1 MGTIDID
8 YGSLGI
14 GLLLMLIPVYFLWH
28 FKTGL
33 LKPVLI
39 GTVRMIIQ
47 LFLIG
52 AYLRFLFE
60 WNNPFI
66 NFLWV
71 IIMVGVAAETALTR
85 TRLKRGILMIPISI
99 AFFVTVVLV
108 GLYFLGF
115 VLKLDNIFSA
125 QYFIPVYFLWH
136 FKTGLLKPVLIG
148 TVRMIIQLF
157 LIGAYLRFLFEW
169 NNPFI
174 NFLWVIIMVGVAAE
188 TALTRTRL
196 KRGILMIPISIAFFV
211 TVVLVGLYFLGFVL
225 KLDNIFSAQYFIPVF
240 GIIMGNMLGVNV
252 IGLNTYY
259 AGLRREQQLYYF
271 LLGNGATRNEAIAPF
286 VRQALIKAF
295 SPGIANMAVTGLVAL
310 PGTMIGQILGGSSPH
325 VAIKYQ
331 IMIVVIT
338 VVASMLS
345 LMMTI
350 FLASRKS
357 FDSYGRLLRVHK
369 DTKRK

>member
-1 MGTIDID
+1 
-8 YGSLGI
+8 
-14 GLLLMLIPVYFLWH
+14 
-28 FKTGL
+28 
-33 LKPVLI
+33 
-39 GTVRMIIQ
+39 MIIQ

-85 TRLKRGILMIPISI
+85 TRLNVEFDDSN
-99 AFFVTVVLV
+99 
-108 GLYFLGF
+108 LY
-115 VLKLDNIFSA
+115 
-125 QYFIPVYFLWH
+125 
-136 FKTGLLKPVLIG
+136 
-148 TVRMIIQLF
+148 R
-157 LIGAYLRFLFEW
+157 
-169 NNPFI
+169 
-174 NFLWVIIMVGVAAE
+174 
-188 TALTRTRL
+188 
-196 KRGILMIPISIAFFV
+196 FFV

>member
-14 GLLLMLIPVYFLWH
+14 GLLLMLIPFYFLWR

-33 LKPVLI
+33 LKPILT
-39 GTVRMIIQ
+39 GTVRMIVQ
-47 LFLIG
+47 LLLIG
-52 AYLRFLFE
+52 VYLRFLFE
-60 WNNPFI
+60 WNNAFV

-85 TRLKRGILMIPISI
+85 TRLKRTILLVPISI
-99 AFFVTVVLV
+99 GFLVTVILV

-115 VLKLDNIFSA
+115 VLKLDNIFST
-125 QYFIPVYFLWH
+125 QYFIP
-136 FKTGLLKPVLIG
+136 I
-148 TVRMIIQLF
+148 
-157 LIGAYLRFLFEW
+157 
-169 NNPFI
+169 
-174 NFLWVIIMVGVAAE
+174 
-188 TALTRTRL
+188 
-196 KRGILMIPISIAFFV
+196 
-211 TVVLVGLYFLGFVL
+211 
-225 KLDNIFSAQYFIPVF
+225 F

-252 IGLNTYY
+252 MGLNTYY
-259 AGLRREQQLYYF
+259 AGLHREQQLYYY
-271 LLGNGATRNEAIAPF
+271 LLGNGASRNEAIAPF

-345 LMMTI
+345 LMITI

-357 FDSYGRLLRVHK
+357 FDSYGRLLQVHK
-369 DTKRK
+369 EEKRR